1 VGGVRLDGIQISE
14 IIGSDIGGIMV
25 DSCGFE
31 NV

>member
-1 VGGVRLDGIQISE
+1 VGEVRLDGIQISE
-14 IIGSDIGGIMV
+14 IIGSDIGIMV